1 MKLMTYVVPCYNS
14 EAYMRNC
21 ISTLLASGGEEL
33 EIILVDDGSMDG
45 TGRIADEDAARYPEI
60 VRAIHQENG
69 GHGEGVNQGI
79 RNARGLYFKVVD
91 SDDWLDVPSAKEL
104 LATIRRHLENGSPAD
119 LYICNYVYEHETQG
133 SRVMRYRST
142 LPVGR
147 IFGWSEIRS
156 FKPWQYLLMH
166 SLVYRTALLREC
178 GLELP
183 KHTFYVDNIF
193 VYQPLPFVK
202 TMYYMDLD
210 LYRYY
215 IGREDQS
222 VNEAVMIR
230 RIDQQLRVTRLMAQ
244 AYRGERLAAMD
255 RKLVKYL
262 LNYVTMMMTI
272 SSVLLTVDGS
282 PEALEKRAALWSWLK
297 AENPGWYSAIRYR
310 SIATFVNLPGA
321 FGRRL
326 SVQNYRLARRI
337 YKFN

>member
-1 MKLMTYVVPCYNS
+1 MKLITYVVPCYNS

-45 TGRIADEDAARYPEI
+45 TGRIADEYAARYPEI
-60 VRAIHQENG
+60 VRAVHQENG

-183 KHTFYVDNIF
+183 KHTFYVDNLFAYI
-193 VYQPLPFVK
+193 PLPYVK
-202 TMYYMDLD
+202 TLCYLDLD

-244 AYRGERLAAMD
+244 AYRGERLAGMD

>member
-45 TGRIADEDAARYPEI
+45 TGRIADEYAARYPEI
-60 VRAIHQENG
+60 VRAVHQENG

-183 KHTFYVDNIF
+183 KHTFYVDNLFAYI
-193 VYQPLPFVK
+193 PLPYVK
-202 TMYYMDLD
+202 TLCYLDLD

-282 PEALEKRAALWSWLK
+282 PEALEKRAALWSWQ
-297 AENPGWYSAIRYR
+297 I
-310 SIATFVNLPGA
+310 
-321 FGRRL
+321 GRAH
-326 SVQNYRLARRI
+326 V
-337 YKFN
+337 

>member
-45 TGRIADEDAARYPEI
+45 TGRIADEYAARYPEI

-183 KHTFYVDNIF
+183 KHTFYVDNLFAYI
-193 VYQPLPFVK
+193 PLPYVK
-202 TMYYMDLD
+202 TLCYLDLD

>member
-45 TGRIADEDAARYPEI
+45 TGRIADEYAARYPEI
-60 VRAIHQENG
+60 VRAVHQENG

-183 KHTFYVDNIF
+183 KHTFYVDNLFAYI
-193 VYQPLPFVK
+193 PLPYVK
-202 TMYYMDLD
+202 TLCYLDLD

-230 RIDQQLRVTRLMAQ
+230 RIDQQLRVTRL
-244 AYRGERLAAMD
+244 
-255 RKLVKYL
+255 
-262 LNYVTMMMTI
+262 
-272 SSVLLTVDGS
+272 
-282 PEALEKRAALWSWLK
+282 
-297 AENPGWYSAIRYR
+297 
-310 SIATFVNLPGA
+310 
-321 FGRRL
+321 L
-326 SVQNYRLARRI
+326 SLI
-337 YKFN
+337 HI

>member
-45 TGRIADEDAARYPEI
+45 TGRIADEYAARYPEI

-183 KHTFYVDNIF
+183 KHTFYVDNLF
-193 VYQPLPFVK
+193 AYQPLPFVK

-310 SIATFVNLPGA
+310 SIATCVNLPGA

>member
-1 MKLMTYVVPCYNS
+1 MKHMTKVEPCNNS
-14 EAYMRNC
+14 EPYMRNC

-45 TGRIADEDAARYPEI
+45 TGRIADEYAARYPEI
-60 VRAIHQENG
+60 VRAVHQENG

-104 LATIRRHLENGSPAD
+104 LATIRRHLENRSPAD

-183 KHTFYVDNIF
+183 KHTFYVDNLFAYI
-193 VYQPLPFVK
+193 PLPYVK
-202 TMYYMDLD
+202 TLCYLDLD

-244 AYRGERLAAMD
+244 AYRGEQLAAMD

-326 SVQNYRLARRI
+326 SVENYRRARRI